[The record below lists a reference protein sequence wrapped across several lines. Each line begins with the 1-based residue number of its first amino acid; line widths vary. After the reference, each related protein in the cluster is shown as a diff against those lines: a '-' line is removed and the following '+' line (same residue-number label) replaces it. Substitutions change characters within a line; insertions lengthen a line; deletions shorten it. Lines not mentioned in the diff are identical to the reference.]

1 MTAMLLAM
9 GLWFGVAQET
19 TPTILTVEYTIVTRD
34 IPCTNLVVD
43 QIDDIKVYLAD
54 TDN

>member
-1 MTAMLLAM
+1 MTAILLAM

-19 TPTILTVEYTIVTRD
+19 TPAILTVEYTITTRNVPFTD
-34 IPCTNLVVD
+34 NLVID

-54 TDN
+54 